1 MFTIAPPSVIVDGDI
16 RIPMTFS
23 YQPEGE
29 RPQSVQICG
38 SFDKWQVRH
47 PLKWDDVS
55 MKFTVTL
62 KLKRGKYFYK
72 YIVDGKWVVNNK
84 EQTYQE
90 SDGIVNNML
99 NL

>member
-1 MFTIAPPSVIVDGDI
+1 
-16 RIPMTFS
+16 
-23 YQPEGE
+23 
-29 RPQSVQICG
+29 
-38 SFDKWQVRH
+38 
-47 PLKWDDVS
+47 